1 MNKVLGILAH
11 VDAGKTTLSEQL
23 LYRTQSI
30 RTLGRVDHRD
40 AFLDHN
46 RLERERG
53 ITIFSDQAH
62 FSYGGNCYFLV
73 DTPGHVDFSAEMERV
88 LGVLDFAIVVVSCVE
103 GVQGHTETIWQLLE
117 RYRVPALFFLNK
129 TDREGADPERVQREL
144 QAKFSPAVCDFT
156 ASFTEPLVERLAEL
170 DDNLLERY
178 LGAGFDEAAWLE
190 AARELVH
197 ERRLF
202 PCFCGAALSG
212 DGIDAFLQ
220 WLDKL
225 THTGYNADAPFAA
238 RVYQVR
244 HDARGDR
251 LALLKVTS
259 GTLRVKDAVGAEK
272 VNEIR
277 RYNGTK
283 YVPAQQSC
291 AGELCAVTGLASVR
305 PGDALG
311 AEPPWSSPC
320 PTPPLMAR
328 VEFDRALPART
339 VLGQFRLLEEEDP
352 ALAVEWQEE
361 LQEIRVRIMGE
372 IQLEVLRELVCDRF
386 GTEVSFGSPEILY
399 QETIAA
405 PVIGYGHYEPLRHYA
420 EVHLRLEPGARGRG
434 ITFRSEC
441 PTDLLA
447 LNWQRLIET
456 HVFERVHRGVLTGSP
471 LTDVAVVLLTGRA
484 HDKHTEGGDFRQAVY
499 RAIRQGLEQ
508 EKSLLLEPYY
518 AFVISVDTTLVGR
531 VLADL
536 QRMSGR
542 FEPPELECG
551 RAVIRGRA
559 PVATMMSYGRDL
571 AAFSRGRGSIS
582 LRVDGYEPCHNPDD
596 VIARRAYD
604 RTRDLA
610 NPSDS
615 VFCSH
620 GAGFPVPWY
629 EVERYLHCK

>member
-1 MNKVLGILAH
+1 MNKVIGILAH

-30 RTLGRVDHRD
+30 RILGRVDHRD

-62 FSYGGNCYFLV
+62 FSYGGNHYFLV

-103 GVQGHTETIWQLLE
+103 GVQGHTETIWRLLE
-117 RYRVPALFFLNK
+117 RYRMPALFFLNK
-129 TDREGADPERVQREL
+129 TDREGADPGRVQREL

-156 ASFTEPLVERLAEL
+156 AGFTEPLVERLAEL

-190 AARELVH
+190 TARELVH

-220 WLDKL
+220 WLDRL
-225 THTGYNADAPFAA
+225 THTDYNADAPFAA
-238 RVYQVR
+238 RVYQIR

-277 RYNGTK
+277 MYNGTK
-283 YVPAQQSC
+283 YVPAQQTC
-291 AGELCAVTGLASVR
+291 AGELCAVTGLASAR

-311 AEPPWSSPC
+311 AEPPWASPC

-328 VEFDRALPART
+328 VEFGRALPART

-405 PVIGYGHYEPLRHYA
+405 PVIGYGHYEPLRHYS
-420 EVHLRLEPGARGRG
+420 EVHLRLEPGARGSG

-471 LTDVAVVLLTGRA
+471 LADVAVVLLTGRA

-508 EKSLLLEPYY
+508 AESLLLEPYY
-518 AFVISVDTTLVGR
+518 AFVISVDDTLVGR

-542 FEPPELECG
+542 FDPPELECG

-559 PVATMMSYGRDL
+559 PVATMMGYGRDL